1 MRLFLFQVYNICVTD
16 IAQTVQVLYWH
27 DKPFRTILSILFS
40 HKDDTVVGLLDD
52 KERSLEPTSVQ
63 QRLDQCQL
71 IS

>member
-1 MRLFLFQVYNICVTD
+1 MRLFLFQEYNICVTD

-27 DKPFRTILSILFS
+27 DKPFRTILFS

-52 KERSLEPTSVQ
+52 KERSLEPTSIQ